1 MCKNHPARTSP
12 WLILAHQCTY
22 YNIACLPA
30 NLSEDHTAVSG
41 FRGST
46 SIATHRGDFKCV
58 LQNARLIHLVDPS
71 AALVIPDSHR
81 NLFPCDTLNN
91 PAKLSYW
98 EPKQDCYHMV
108 IQISSFHSSKTN
120 LLASGFYLY
129 CHHRRHTLVSTSSLP
144 QPSDTTATPA
154 LTVTTSIKHKS
165 RQR

>member
-1 MCKNHPARTSP
+1 MCNNHPAPTSP
-12 WLILAHQCTY
+12 WLILAHQCKY

-30 NLSEDHTAVSG
+30 NCPKSTQLSPESDEVPAQQLTDATSTAY
-41 FRGST
+41 
-46 SIATHRGDFKCV
+46 
-58 LQNARLIHLVDPS
+58 ARLIHLQPLSSPTVTE
-71 AALVIPDSHR
+71 I
-81 NLFPCDTLNN
+81 FIPCDTLNT

-98 EPKQDCYHMV
+98 EPKQDCCHTV

-129 CHHRRHTLVSTSSLP
+129 CHHRKHTLVSTSSLP

-154 LTVTTSIKHKS
+154 LTVTTSINHKS